1 MREAPE
7 KPWMPSGARSL
18 PAPEGGRSRRLTRP
32 QRLRRTLTGC
42 AALVVG
48 AALFLGVGGRGGHAR
63 PTPTVRITLP
73 ASTAVAPQPASPP
86 ALPWP
91 ASGQA
96 AVAIPRV
103 GYREQSGAEGPVPVA
118 SLAKIMTAYVVLRDH
133 PIAPGG
139 VGPSVA
145 LTAADVAQFGVDTV
159 TDQANVELV
168 AGEVLTEYQMLEGL
182 LVHSANDLAYALA
195 AWDAG
200 SVGAFVAKMNAVA
213 SALGMR
219 STHFAD
225 ASGFA
230 AASKSTAA
238 DMLDVTAAAMSDPVF
253 ARIVTMQSVT
263 LPFAG
268 TVSTYTPMLG
278 TPGVVGVKSGFTT
291 AAGGCDVLA
300 YRTTVGG
307 QPITVL
313 AAVTSQEGPTVLERT
328 GQAAL
333 ALAKAAVARVVS
345 VTVAPARRVVGVVEV
360 AGRAARAVLAAPASV
375 LAVAGQ
381 TVRERVRVA
390 RLPPGALRA
399 GSRIGTATFS
409 GAGPPVSV
417 PVVLAS
423 RLP

>member
-1 MREAPE
+1 M
-7 KPWMPSGARSL
+7 
-18 PAPEGGRSRRLTRP
+18 
-32 QRLRRTLTGC
+32 
-42 AALVVG
+42 
-48 AALFLGVGGRGGHAR
+48 
-63 PTPTVRITLP
+63 RITLP

-103 GYREQSGAEGPVPVA
+103 GYREQSGVEGPVPVA
-118 SLAKIMTAYVVLRDH
+118 SLVKIMTAYVVLRDH
-133 PIAPGG
+133 PIAPGD

-168 AGEVLTEYQMLEGL
+168 AGEALTEYQMLEGL

-200 SVGAFVAKMNAVA
+200 SVSAFVAKMNAVA

-238 DMLDVTAAAMSDPVF
+238 DMLEVTAAAMSDPVF
-253 ARIVTMQSVT
+253 DRIVTMQAVT
-263 LPFAG
+263 LPIAG

-300 YRTTVGG
+300 FRTTVGG

-333 ALAKAAVARVVS
+333 SLAKAAVARVVS

-375 LAVAGQ
+375 LAVAGE
-381 TVRERVRVA
+381 TVRQRVRVA
-390 RLPPGALRA
+390 RLPAGVLRA

-417 PVVLAS
+417 PVVLES
-423 RLP
+423 TLP